1 MFGFNPY
8 SPYGM
13 LPETM
18 PQQGVLGQYPQNMRQ
33 PAQGQQAGPGWVTVP
48 TVKDI
53 ANVSV
58 QPGVKAWIM
67 AQNDAVFAV
76 RSADQMG
83 VTTTE
88 YYRFERYDP
97 DVEARVNRT
106 EEDVSVTAIPTA
118 AGTVSVTLFQD
129 GVAVPGAVAS
139 ATTTAA
145 TNSVNLS
152 LSAMVRVLNGS
163 NVSNLTL
170 VISGAA
176 SSVTNVAVVVDKM

>member
-106 EEDVSVTAIPTA
+106 EEFVTRKEFDKLVDSLGGIFGRMNPLMQQLS
-118 AGTVSVTLFQD
+118 GETLQES
-129 GVAVPGAVAS
+129 PE
-139 ATTTAA
+139 
-145 TNSVNLS
+145 
-152 LSAMVRVLNGS
+152 
-163 NVSNLTL
+163 TL
-170 VISGAA
+170 VKNLMGILRGNDPQKVIQMMAKGILNLPNLCE
-176 SSVTNVAVVVDKM
+176 SVKGKRLSR

>member
-33 PAQGQQAGPGWVTVP
+33 PAQGQQAGPGWVTVT

-106 EEDVSVTAIPTA
+106 EEFVTRKEFDKL
-118 AGTVSVTLFQD
+118 VD
-129 GVAVPGAVAS
+129 
-139 ATTTAA
+139 
-145 TNSVNLS
+145 S
-152 LSAMVRVLNGS
+152 LGGIL
-163 NVSNLTL
+163 
-170 VISGAA
+170 
-176 SSVTNVAVVVDKM
+176 DE